1 MRTLALPTLPVK
13 QARTI
18 AYGLALA
25 CTTLAPLPSPA
36 FTYDTQAGPVVAQH
50 QSTGTPLVWHETPI
64 AMQLAL
70 GDAGHRL
77 LNSTT
82 SWNDNAASAMAAWN
96 AIVAIFVQQS
106 TAVNMVRW
114 ARPDEPLGSEAG
126 QTRKEVGS
134 IQDSFGIV
142 HATVLL
148 NPDLCWD
155 AYDGPLR
162 VGWCNGTQAI
172 IYDVRRVV
180 LHELGHVLGLEH
192 PDDGGQVVSA
202 IMNHSVSDLD
212 ALTPDDEAGLHFLY
226 PAGAPAPSV
235 APQAVTQA
243 HQGAGGGGGGCAM
256 GTGDSPDL
264 FLCVLV
270 PLVVVVET
278 LRHAVRG

>member
-1 MRTLALPTLPVK
+1 MRTLALPMLPVK

-36 FTYDTQAGPVVAQH
+36 FTYDTQAGPVIAQH

-96 AIVAIFVQQS
+96 AVVAIFVQQS
-106 TAVNMVRW
+106 AAVNIVRW
-114 ARPDEPLGSEAG
+114 TRPDEPLGSEAG
-126 QTRKEVGS
+126 QTRKEFGS
-134 IQDSFGIV
+134 IQESFGIV

-172 IYDVRRVV
+172 ISDVRRVV

-226 PAGAPAPSV
+226 PAGAPSV
-235 APQAVTQA
+235 APQAVTQVQ
-243 HQGAGGGGGGCAM
+243 QGSGGGGGCAV
-256 GTGDSPDL
+256 GTGASPDL
-264 FLCVLV
+264 LLCVLV

>member
-1 MRTLALPTLPVK
+1 MLPVK

-36 FTYDTQAGPVVAQH
+36 FTYDTQAGPVIAQH

-70 GDAGHRL
+70 
-77 LNSTT
+77 
-82 SWNDNAASAMAAWN
+82 
-96 AIVAIFVQQS
+96 
-106 TAVNMVRW
+106 
-114 ARPDEPLGSEAG
+114 SEAG
-126 QTRKEVGS
+126 QTRKEFGS
-134 IQDSFGIV
+134 IQESFGIV

-172 IYDVRRVV
+172 IYDVQRVV

-256 GTGDSPDL
+256 GTGASPDL
-264 FLCVLV
+264 YLCVLV
-270 PLVVVVET
+270 PL
-278 LRHAVRG
+278 